1 MFDKADSLIK
11 IAETKTPN
19 SAAPAL
25 FRMQMES
32 IKMLDRYME
41 DQKKIISSCL
51 TDVADIGFIRK
62 MRTDAASDDRKI
74 LSYLLE
80 EYMLVMKYSKNLSGD
95 TVIAI
100 PACDLETIESM
111 RKLFEK
117 CYKKDGS
124 VPRFT
129 LSNALCWSYAI
140 ERKFDKSVKYIARA
154 IGDLE
159 NMGGTYL
166 KTRATFYNTMLAFQ
180 YLNKDTAGAIAT
192 TIKLI
197 TAHDSTGINA
207 TDYFML
213 ATLYN
218 RTGQYDKSIIA
229 CEKGLRAG
237 INVSTGHRIMALN
250 YYITG
255 RKKQAYEQLDKSI
268 EADKNSFDNYMVY
281 GLILLADDRPAEAV
295 RYFEAAWYINSGDM
309 DLMNTL
315 GKYFKKK

>member
-1 MFDKADSLIK
+1 
-11 IAETKTPN
+11 
-19 SAAPAL
+19 
-25 FRMQMES
+25 
-32 IKMLDRYME
+32 
-41 DQKKIISSCL
+41 
-51 TDVADIGFIRK
+51 
-62 MRTDAASDDRKI
+62 
-74 LSYLLE
+74 LE

-95 TVIAI
+95 TAITI
-100 PACDLETIESM
+100 PACDMETIESM
-111 RKLFEK
+111 RKAFEK
-117 CYKKDGS
+117 SYKKDGS

-140 ERKFDKSVKYIARA
+140 ERKFDKSVKYISRA

-166 KTRATFYNTMLAFQ
+166 KTRATFYNTMLAMQ

-197 TAHDSTGINA
+197 AAHDSTGINA

-213 ATLYN
+213 GTLYN
-218 RTGQYDKSIIA
+218 RTAQYDKSIIV

-237 INVSTGHRIMALN
+237 INVSEGHRIMALN
-250 YYITG
+250 YFRTG
-255 RKKQAYEQLDKSI
+255 RKELAYEHLDKCI

-281 GLILLADDRPAEAV
+281 GLILLADDRPAEAA
-295 RYFEAAWYINSGDM
+295 RYLEAAWYIDSGDK

-315 GKYFKKK
+315 GKYFNKK